1 MLDRRSVSP
10 NLKKNSKIKSFSSLS
25 NIFHAS
31 EMETVK
37 RTAHLFNPICFRHFS
52 SRGGPSV
59 NMKKWF
65 LDGGISTPEQ
75 AASVKIPT
83 HVVTPLSCWINSNTR
98 TCSPLKKLLNPK
110 KEAGPDVF
118 FRSHGFFHGLGLAPS
133 WSVYIDGIK
142 KSLCQA
148 PYKHWGY
155 TYNWWRGNL
164 QEEHRSWKFTTPTRV
179 QLANTNRMRSEQGQP
194 SCFIANLLNN
204 LLLQHALLLN
214 PKWFFLHEMGVPQ
227 TPNEY
232 DQESVMQPC
241 QLMPERGCAVELP
254 SLPFPAFFAAC
265 SSALYADSCSLARSS
280 SLSQKD
286 CCLRWPTSRTVAG
299 HAWGVGDVQLPEMLC
314 QKNMEGCL
322 KNTRTWVLQFGRIG
336 LVSPPKP
343 SRIFSQN
350 LARTHQNQKFPK
362 KKLTHRFL

>member
-1 MLDRRSVSP
+1 
-10 NLKKNSKIKSFSSLS
+10 
-25 NIFHAS
+25 
-31 EMETVK
+31 METVK

-59 NMKKWF
+59 HMKKWF

-110 KEAGPDVF
+110 KETGPDVF

-142 KSLCQA
+142 KSLFQA

-164 QEEHRSWKFTTPTRV
+164 QEEQRSWKFTTPTRV

-241 QLMPERGCAVELP
+241 QLAASTWAHAWARLCSGTAKL
-254 SLPFPAFFAAC
+254 AF
-265 SSALYADSCSLARSS
+265 S
-280 SLSQKD
+280 SLF
-286 CCLRWPTSRTVAG
+286 CCLL
-299 HAWGVGDVQLPEMLC
+299 VGLVCRFLLTGAFIKFIPKRLLPQVTNFANRCRPCL
-314 QKNMEGCL
+314 GCGRCAAARNAL
-322 KNTRTWVLQFGRIG
+322 PKKHGGLPQNTRTWVLQFGRIG

-350 LARTHQNQKFPK
+350 LARTHQNHKFPK